1 MNKNPIGGIIPLNK
15 YKHVLKIMKA
25 TLFFLFFS
33 ILFSQAANSFSQE
46 TEFTLHLK
54 STTIKEV
61 CKELERKSDYRFVF
75 AGNANKEANKRVNVN
90 AESQDIEEIL
100 DDLLSDTKLA
110 YRILDNQVVVY
121 LDKDKNSDEAT
132 REAVQEQIE
141 EQVAQQQKKQI
152 TGKIV
157 DVKGEPVIG
166 ANIIETGTTNGTVTD
181 ANGNFSLQVKNDATI
196 RVSYIGYLD
205 QNINTTDRTSFDIVL
220 KEDTRALDE
229 LVVTALGIKREAKA
243 LGYSVTKVGEQ
254 EFAKIR
260 EVNFMNSLVGKVA
273 GLDIGGNI
281 SNPAGSTRITLRGNT
296 SIAGDNQPLFI
307 INGIPMNNSKLG
319 ESGESGQIPNWGD
332 NISSLNSE
340 DIEEITVLKGATAAA
355 LYGSRAKNGAILIT
369 TKSGRDRKG
378 FGVEFTTHNTWE
390 VPYFLWDEI
399 MQKEYGVGMG
409 GVRPYT
415 AAFAARYNQ
424 RHWGEKLDGKMTM
437 HYDGKEHPYSY
448 QNDKLLD
455 DFYSTG
461 FSTSNTV
468 AFSNSN
474 ESGSFRLGITEMRT
488 DGIVQNFNMKRRNI
502 SLSTTQKIFE
512 ALEFAA
518 NVEYINEDVKNRYF
532 RNTQGGIPQTILMIA
547 NSMGPEELSPGYD
560 ENLNETGV
568 GTDGNATNPYFVLNR
583 FRNVSDKD
591 RFITAVTAKWDILS
605 WLYLRAKVGQDYFTF
620 KTENII
626 PDGTAF
632 YKEGRVEQSERKFF
646 ERNYELLLGLD
657 KNLSDDLSFNLN
669 VGGNLMSQKGFVTS
683 ITGLGLNIPH
693 FLNINNTKQRS
704 SGSSVSER
712 KTNSVFGVAEL
723 GFRDWLFVN
732 VTGRNDWYS
741 TLNPASNSYFYPSIG
756 GSFIFTELFDLPDF
770 FSFGKLRSSY
780 ATVGGDTSPYQ
791 LHLTYGVSG
800 EESSFNGRPFGY
812 IAQSTVPNINIRPLR
827 VDEFEV
833 GGDFKFFDNRLGLD
847 IAYYNKLTSDDI
859 TTESISTTSGYS
871 GNLVNVGQ
879 VRNKGFEFLLYGT
892 PVSLKDF
899 SWDISLNGTF
909 SESKVLKISDQVSEL
924 TLYREAGAVFKQVE
938 GKPYSFI
945 TGRTTLK
952 NDKGEEILDAQGL
965 PQLAPDL
972 VDFGSGIHRFMA
984 GINNNL
990 SYKNFL
996 LSFSIDGKFGAKIF
1010 SRTHNQLYHRGLL
1023 KSTLPGRED
1032 GIVLPGVNAE
1042 GQPNTVRIPAQQ
1054 VSTRA
1059 IVQRRRDAVDDFLF
1073 DASFIKL
1080 RNVSL
1085 TYTLPQSVLQSV
1097 KFIQGATIS
1106 LVGRNLATLMRHTP
1120 GIDPET
1126 NALSGNIQGLED
1138 NSLPPVRNI
1147 GVNINVKF

>member
-1 MNKNPIGGIIPLNK
+1 M
-15 YKHVLKIMKA
+15 
-25 TLFFLFFS
+25 
-33 ILFSQAANSFSQE
+33 
-46 TEFTLHLK
+46 
-54 STTIKEV
+54 TI
-61 CKELERKSDYRFVF
+61 
-75 AGNANKEANKRVNVN
+75 
-90 AESQDIEEIL
+90 
-100 DDLLSDTKLA
+100 
-110 YRILDNQVVVY
+110 
-121 LDKDKNSDEAT
+121 
-132 REAVQEQIE
+132 
-141 EQVAQQQKKQI
+141 
-152 TGKIV
+152 
-157 DVKGEPVIG
+157 
-166 ANIIETGTTNGTVTD
+166 
-181 ANGNFSLQVKNDATI
+181 
-196 RVSYIGYLD
+196 
-205 QNINTTDRTSFDIVL
+205 
-220 KEDTRALDE
+220 
-229 LVVTALGIKREAKA
+229 
-243 LGYSVTKVGEQ
+243 
-254 EFAKIR
+254 
-260 EVNFMNSLVGKVA
+260 
-273 GLDIGGNI
+273 
-281 SNPAGSTRITLRGNT
+281 
-296 SIAGDNQPLFI
+296 
-307 INGIPMNNSKLG
+307 
-319 ESGESGQIPNWGD
+319 
-332 NISSLNSE
+332 
-340 DIEEITVLKGATAAA
+340 
-355 LYGSRAKNGAILIT
+355 
-369 TKSGRDRKG
+369 
-378 FGVEFTTHNTWE
+378 
-390 VPYFLWDEI
+390 
-399 MQKEYGVGMG
+399 
-409 GVRPYT
+409 
-415 AAFAARYNQ
+415 
-424 RHWGEKLDGKMTM
+424 HW
-437 HYDGKEHPYSY
+437 DGKEYPYSY
-448 QNDKLLD
+448 KNDKLLD

-474 ESGSFRLGITEMRT
+474 DGGSFRLGITEMRT

-502 SLSTTQKIFE
+502 SLNTTQKIFE
-512 ALEFAA
+512 ALEFSA

-547 NSMGPEELSPGYD
+547 NHMGPEELSPGYD
-560 ENLNETGV
+560 ENFQETGV

-583 FRNVSDKD
+583 FRNVSAKD

-632 YKEGRVEQSERKFF
+632 YKEGRVEQGESKFF

-657 KNLSDDLSFNLN
+657 KNLSDDISFNLN
-669 VGGNLMSQKGFVTS
+669 VGGNLMSVKSFGTS
-683 ITGLGLNIPH
+683 ITGLGLNIPL
-693 FLNINNTKQRS
+693 FLNINNTKQRHA
-704 SGSSVSER
+704 GSSVSEK
-712 KTNSVFGVAEL
+712 KTNSLFGVAEL

-741 TLNPASNSYFYPSIG
+741 TLNPASNNYFYPSIG

-879 VRNKGFEFLLYGT
+879 VRNKGFELLLYGT

-899 SWDISLNGTF
+899 TWDISLNGTF

-924 TLYREAGAVFKQVE
+924 TLYQEAGAVFKQIE

-945 TGRTTLK
+945 TGRTILR

-1023 KSTLPGRED
+1023 QSTLPGRED

-1042 GQPNTVRIPAQQ
+1042 GQPNTVRISAQQ

-1059 IVQRRRDAVDDFLF
+1059 IAQRHRDAVDDFLF

-1106 LVGRNLATLMRHTP
+1106 LVGRNLAILMRHTP

-1126 NALSGNIQGLED
+1126 NALSGNMQGLED